1 MNPHNIFAAR
11 TRFCTWFKRSR
22 RCFCVCFTA
31 LRAGLEETESCL
43 KGRKLDS
50 DSSSCCSVE
59 KPGCITEEIPP
70 QRLRH
75 YCQPLSSDVQRNSKN
90 YYAIKCCNLLSS
102 AYPRVLLV
110 QLAISSRDTAVNWYH
125 SAVDYTAP
133 CSPRVRCFSGQEN
146 VRTAPF
152 TDEET
157 RLVGESH
164 FGLSR
169 PLSWEKLVWFPNL

>member
-1 MNPHNIFAAR
+1 M
-11 TRFCTWFKRSR
+11 
-22 RCFCVCFTA
+22 CFTA
-31 LRAGLEETESCL
+31 LCAGLEETESCL
-43 KGRKLDS
+43 KGRKLNS

-102 AYPRVLLV
+102 AYPRGLLV
-110 QLAISSRDTAVNWYH
+110 QLAISSRDTTVNWYH

-133 CSPRVRCFSGQEN
+133 CFPWVRFSGQEN
-146 VRTAPF
+146 VRTALF
-152 TDEET
+152 ADEET
-157 RLVGESH
+157 LWLNHILVRRGLLLWENWFDFLTYNGFGEIIEPRWAQRAS
-164 FGLSR
+164 
-169 PLSWEKLVWFPNL
+169 E

>member
-1 MNPHNIFAAR
+1 M
-11 TRFCTWFKRSR
+11 
-22 RCFCVCFTA
+22 A
-31 LRAGLEETESCL
+31 LRAGLEETERCL

-50 DSSSCCSVE
+50 DSSSCCLVE
-59 KPGCITEEIPP
+59 KPGCIKEEIPP

-133 CSPRVRCFSGQEN
+133 CIPRVRCF
-146 VRTAPF
+146 
-152 TDEET
+152 
-157 RLVGESH
+157 LV
-164 FGLSR
+164 
-169 PLSWEKLVWFPNL
+169 KKT